1 MQIVWNQAAAQK
13 LKSSHTVLELETFP
27 VNGESIT
34 AYCVLPAEK
43 IFPEL
48 SQLETLTELHVAF
61 ITAFNEKNYQLCQD
75 IAPELVGRFGGEL
88 DSFYTAILDK
98 INNVPDNSQT

>member
-1 MQIVWNQAAAQK
+1 MQIIWDQQAAHQ
-13 LKSSHTVLELETFP
+13 LKNSHTILELETFL
-27 VNGESIT
+27 VDGKSIT

-43 IFPEL
+43 IFPEMA
-48 SQLETLTELHVAF
+48 QLETLTQLHATF
-61 ITAFNEKNYQLCQD
+61 IASFNEQNYDLCRD

-98 INNVPDNSQT
+98 INTTVI